1 LRSLAL
7 ALAVTLGGCSASEL
21 VQNLPAAPA
30 PDLSQP
36 NHRRVVANNIMVLF
50 PKGTPAGEVQ
60 ISGIRLIDHL
70 KGPAWLTCVKVETQ
84 ATPQLYAV
92 FIQGDKIIE
101 TRVALVIDQ
110 CYKDTYEPFEIA
122 AFATKPPPKPGTPV
136 ATGNR

>member
-1 LRSLAL
+1 LRSLVL

-36 NHRRVVANNIMVLF
+36 NHRRVVADNIKAVF
-50 PKGTPAGEVQ
+50 PKETPAGDVQ

-70 KGPAWLTCVKVETQ
+70 KGPAWLTCVKIERQ
-84 ATPQLYAV
+84 ETPQFYAI
-92 FIQGDKIIE
+92 FIQGEKIIDS
-101 TRVALVIDQ
+101 RVALVIDQ
-110 CYKDTYEPFEIA
+110 CYKDTYAPFDIA
-122 AFATKPPPKPGTPV
+122 SAATKPATKSGTPV

>member
-1 LRSLAL
+1 MRSLVL

-36 NHRRVVANNIMVLF
+36 NHRRIVADNIRVVF
-50 PKGTPAGEVQ
+50 PKETPSGELQ

-70 KGPAWLTCVKVETQ
+70 KGPAWLTCVKIETRE
-84 ATPQLYAV
+84 TPQFFAI
-92 FIQGDKIIE
+92 FIQGDKIIDS
-101 TRVALVIDQ
+101 RVALMIDQ

-122 AFATKPPPKPGTPV
+122 AFATKPATKPGTPV
-136 ATGNR
+136 AAGSR